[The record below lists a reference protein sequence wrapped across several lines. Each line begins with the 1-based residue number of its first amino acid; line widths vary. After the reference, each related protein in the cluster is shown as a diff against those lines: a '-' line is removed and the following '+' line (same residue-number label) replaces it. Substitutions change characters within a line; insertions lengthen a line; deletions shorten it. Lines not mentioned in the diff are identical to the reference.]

1 MAIEPFF
8 LRFWDGKGDK
18 IKCDI
23 MISEYEDGGL
33 RMIDIRLLTQALKLG
48 WVKRYLDKEN
58 EAKWKLFFNEQLR
71 DL

>member
-1 MAIEPFF
+1 
-8 LRFWDGKGDK
+8 
-18 IKCDI
+18 

-33 RMIDIRLLTQALKLG
+33 RMIDIRLFTQALKLG

-71 DL
+71 DLY